1 VRHALTEEESERKP
15 FVSLGLLCSVR
26 NLASNWFLLYRKVA
40 RGDKKKTARGIVV
53 KLARALAEDRRC
65 AFFSRKHFFIKAC
78 ADYRREAGRTIIQIL
93 SGGHR
98 SQKQGALK
106 AKPGRYVETAATGER
121 ARSAF
126 PSCPFA
132 SRTSR

>member
-40 RGDKKKTARGIVV
+40 RGDKKKTAHGIVV

-65 AFFSRKHFFIKAC
+65 AFFSRTCFFIKAC

-93 SGGHR
+93 SG
-98 SQKQGALK
+98 
-106 AKPGRYVETAATGER
+106 
-121 ARSAF
+121 
-126 PSCPFA
+126 
-132 SRTSR
+132 